1 MRMKWL
7 LATFF
12 LSSFLLATTVLAEDQ
27 PLTLDTI
34 WAELQKRIVE
44 YAGVL
49 FILAF
54 VFLLLLIGGVIK
66 MPSPGASLPMIAFS
80 ILILLAF
87 VLPQF
92 VTFPDYVKTVPD
104 SFKLWEL
111 PPAAKTALELIAIPR
126 EWGYVPA
133 ILYLFILPFAA
144 IYTLVWAFLQLLG
157 IFPLGN
163 VNRILALIITFMTIP
178 MGWFTKMVWALFSFM
193 GAWSVAIFA
202 ATFVAGIFFRGIG
215 IAAREHAEFR
225 KYLGRTKEL
234 YRDIEKD
241 LNELKKSP
249 SLPAMQTKAN
259 EIIGRAGAQLPH
271 RVTEM
276 LSGIAK
282 AKTAEE
288 AVAYIDHA
296 LEYLKQSYK

>member
-1 MRMKWL
+1 MRMERFLVTFLISSL
-7 LATFF
+7 LLTNVAFAQISVENILNI
-12 LSSFLLATTVLAEDQ
+12 LSSL
-27 PLTLDTI
+27 
-34 WAELQKRIVE
+34 IVE

-66 MPSPGASLPMIAFS
+66 MPSPGASLPMIAFF

-87 VLPQF
+87 ALPQF
-92 VTFPDYVKTVPD
+92 VTFPDYVKTVPE

-133 ILYLFILPFAA
+133 ILYYFILPFAA

-178 MGWFTKMVWALFSFM
+178 MGWFVKMVWALFSFM
-193 GAWSVAIFA
+193 GAWSVAVFA

-215 IAAREHAEFR
+215 IAAKEHAEFR
-225 KYLGRTKEL
+225 KYIQMGKKGTGEILRRLKEARRGTIGNMRQEANYAINAAPALNLGSRVVQKLQMVANPQVDEHAVPGYLDEAIRELEKEL
-234 YRDIEKD
+234 
-241 LNELKKSP
+241 
-249 SLPAMQTKAN
+249 
-259 EIIGRAGAQLPH
+259 
-271 RVTEM
+271 
-276 LSGIAK
+276 
-282 AKTAEE
+282 
-288 AVAYIDHA
+288 
-296 LEYLKQSYK
+296 